1 MKHLCV
7 IQLINSTVRSC
18 GRSLREPVISQC
30 RKGQNQSTVSEL
42 FYHTFATDFIIQGAA
57 VPGCPAVGGY
67 RYHQAEANTLPCTR
81 SVQEVCPYERN
92 RTVRFWRGAI
102 RTRDTPSALRAG
114 RRSCQE
120 GNFCTKKQLS
130 SKYTRG
136 KKWKSGD
143 FSALCLCQPECIFT
157 MHAPLWKSAVDKPVE
172 NVENSELSTGIS
184 VKTHGGQGC
193 GKVCISQCIFCAVL
207 PKYPG
212 YVTVS
217 FSLPGKKSG
226 LKVTKL

>member
-1 MKHLCV
+1 MPIIALLGNKINPQFEKNPNRV
-7 IQLINSTVRSC
+7 GKMLIAVPT
-18 GRSLREPVISQC
+18 GAGKSLRAIDN
-30 RKGQNQSTVSEL
+30 R
-42 FYHTFATDFIIQGAA
+42 I
-57 VPGCPAVGGY
+57 Y
-67 RYHQAEANTLPCTR
+67 R
-81 SVQEVCPYERN
+81 
-92 RTVRFWRGAI
+92 VRC
-102 RTRDTPSALRAG
+102 DEQPG

-172 NVENSELSTGIS
+172 NVENSGLSTGIP
-184 VKTHGGQGC
+184 VGTHGGQGC
-193 GKVCISQCIFCAVL
+193 GKVCISQCIICPVL
-207 PKYPG
+207 PKSPG
-212 YVTVS
+212 YVTV
-217 FSLPGKKSG
+217 FLPLPGKKSG